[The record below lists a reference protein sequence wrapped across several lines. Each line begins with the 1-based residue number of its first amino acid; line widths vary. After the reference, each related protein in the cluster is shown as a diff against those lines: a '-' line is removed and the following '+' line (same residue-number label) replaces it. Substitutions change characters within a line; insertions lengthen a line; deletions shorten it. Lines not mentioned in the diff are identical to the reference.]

1 MESGLVDILSFGL
14 TGSIATGTG
23 DPTRNLRREI
33 AELCLVLLPNM
44 IGLTD
49 AYGFTDWEL
58 DRYEL
63 L

>member
-1 MESGLVDILSFGL
+1 MRQP
-14 TGSIATGTG
+14 TGTG
-23 DPTRNLRREI
+23 DPTRNLRMEI
-33 AELCLVLLPNM
+33 AEFCLVLLPNV

-49 AYGFTDWEL
+49 TYGFTDWEL